1 MGTTTRA
8 ATKRDFRVWKRRCQ
22 SHSRAASVY
31 RSFRWTLLCLIVISG
46 VVAGQDFDATSGEQ
60 PAWVAKKVT
69 AADTAEQQVLEGRD
83 GWLYPVSE
91 LRALSVGRFWGERA
105 AEVSRAA
112 KPENA
117 DPLAAIVD
125 FHQQLKRSEI
135 RLILVPV
142 PGKVVIYP
150 EPLATEGEKLEWKA
164 SDDVDSERLDCWHSE
179 FYGVLRARGIEVI
192 DLVPEFRRQRFAE
205 GGPLYCRTDSHWTPR
220 AALLAAENVSAMVA
234 ASDWAKGSPRTDYQT
249 RLGTVQITGDLT
261 VLLGKERGASETI
274 SIESVRGV
282 RSGTTAAA
290 LVDRSSP
297 VLVIGD
303 SHTLVFHDPQLF
315 AADSGF
321 PDFVAKQLGM
331 PVDLIGVRGSG
342 ATTTRIEILRRR
354 DQLAGKKVLIWCLS
368 FREFTESE
376 AGWRKVPVIPVR

>member
-1 MGTTTRA
+1 
-8 ATKRDFRVWKRRCQ
+8 
-22 SHSRAASVY
+22 
-31 RSFRWTLLCLIVISG
+31 LCLIVISE
-46 VVAGQDFDATSGEQ
+46 VVAGQDFHATTAEQ
-60 PAWVAKKVT
+60 PEWIAEKVA
-69 AADTAEQQVLEGRD
+69 AADTAGHQVLEGRD

-125 FHQQLKRSEI
+125 FHNQLKRAEI

-142 PGKVVIYP
+142 PGKAVIYP

-164 SDDVDSERLDCWHSE
+164 SSDVDSERLDCWHSE

-220 AALLAAENVSAMVA
+220 GALLAAEKVSAMVA
-234 ASDWAKGSPRTDYQT
+234 ASNWAKGSPRADYQT
-249 RLGTVQITGDLT
+249 RLGTVQITGDLA
-261 VLLGKERGASETI
+261 VLMGKERGASETI
-274 SIESVRGV
+274 SVESVASVRGV

-297 VLVIGD
+297 VLMIGD
-303 SHTLVFHDPQLF
+303 SHTLVFHDPQMF
-315 AADSGF
+315 AAGSGF

>member
-1 MGTTTRA
+1 MMI
-8 ATKRDFRVWKRRCQ
+8 
-22 SHSRAASVY
+22 SASA
-31 RSFRWTLLCLIVISG
+31 
-46 VVAGQDFDATSGEQ
+46 AGQERSKTTGEQ
-60 PAWVAKKVT
+60 PAWMAEKVA
-69 AADTAEQQVLEGRD
+69 AADTAGRQVLEGRD
-83 GWLYPVSE
+83 GWLYLVSE
-91 LRALSVGRFWGERA
+91 LRALSVGRFWGARA
-105 AEVSRAA
+105 AEVSRAG

-125 FHQQLKRSEI
+125 FHQQLKRADI

-150 EPLATEGEKLEWKA
+150 EPLATGGEKLEWKT
-164 SDDVDSERLDCWHSE
+164 SGDVVSEGLDCWHSE
-179 FYGVLRARGIEVI
+179 FYSVLRDQGIEVI

-220 AALLAAENVSAMVA
+220 AALLAAEKVSAMVT
-234 ASDWAKGSPRTDYQT
+234 ASDWAKGNPPTDYQT
-249 RLGTVQITGDLT
+249 QSGTVQITGDLT

-282 RSGTTAAA
+282 QSGTAAP
-290 LVDRSSP
+290 VDRSSP

-315 AADSGF
+315 AAGSGF
-321 PDFVAKQLGM
+321 PDFLAKQSGI